1 VTQEI
6 GQAMGRV
13 FQGWSQWAQG
23 DPEAAGVTALSTVAT
38 LGVGGLAAWW
48 RARRNRERESKGHI
62 KLSHEFPEG
71 TSMTLRFNGDEEP
84 KTA

>member
-48 RARRNRERESKGHI
+48 RARRNREGKGRM
-62 KLSHEFPEG
+62 KFNGDLPEG
-71 TSMTLRFNGDEEP
+71 TKMSLDLNGGGQP
-84 KTA
+84 KGA